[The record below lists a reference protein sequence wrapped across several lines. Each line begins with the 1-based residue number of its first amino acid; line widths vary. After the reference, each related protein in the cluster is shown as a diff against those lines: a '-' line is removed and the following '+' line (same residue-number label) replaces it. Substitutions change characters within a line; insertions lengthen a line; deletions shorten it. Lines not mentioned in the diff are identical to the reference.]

1 MSPNGARASS
11 SRHVRQSPCGSDDKH
26 ATQEAVVLPVRSD
39 PLAAL
44 LVPRH
49 VQTED
54 YEETLSEY
62 ILGREY
68 NRFFFKT
75 HLFRATARVARSRD
89 DRD

>member
-1 MSPNGARASS
+1 M
-11 SRHVRQSPCGSDDKH
+11 
-26 ATQEAVVLPVRSD
+26 QEAVVLPVRLN

-62 ILGREY
+62 ILGQEY
-68 NRFFFKT
+68 SRFFFKPIC
-75 HLFRATARVARSRD
+75 FGPPRARGTITGQLD
-89 DRD
+89 